1 MVGQECTGQ
10 PCGTA
15 DVRAEGSASLP
26 LCPQTLQPS
35 PERLPGGGGPGEP
48 CFSEP
53 GARALRPLPAG
64 TCSLGSRPPP
74 PVCPLRQ
81 LPPHRGLAPSSPL
94 TGTRALLVPAGRRHP
109 VPHPAVRPGSG
120 AGWWPGWQVSA
131 RSQVCTCMAVVPTLL
146 PSEGGALR
154 GVMLPV
160 SVWQAV
166 SAVLPSTDSYGQ

>member
-64 TCSLGSRPPP
+64 TCSLGSRPPHP
-74 PVCPLRQ
+74 S
-81 LPPHRGLAPSSPL
+81 LPTAPAPSSPRLGSFQSPHRYTGAPGTCWVQTSGAPPSSQAWVRGRMVARLAGLCTL
-94 TGTRALLVPAGRRHP
+94 TGLHMYGRSSDPATIRRRSPPGRHVASVCLAGGECR
-109 VPHPAVRPGSG
+109 PA
-120 AGWWPGWQVSA
+120 QH
-131 RSQVCTCMAVVPTLL
+131 
-146 PSEGGALR
+146 
-154 GVMLPV
+154 
-160 SVWQAV
+160 
-166 SAVLPSTDSYGQ
+166 